1 MCFLSVTPVC
11 HALIS
16 FSFFP
21 PSLFRCSSLSFF
33 LRPTTVTPFFFFA
46 LLLSCLF
53 VHSDLLPWCTLLSR
67 ADAGSYFWLF
77 VPIARILV
85 YTHVT
90 LTPPPP
96 PPTTQI
102 RNSRTAPPN
111 EGSTHKNTHLQKT
124 WHAFVLMS
132 VCLRAEILPRNDAL
146 SGTEQKTA
154 MSAFVQREEEIQSCC
169 TETVCA
175 HTDAHIHFLT
185 SCAVLFDPM
194 SIVRSGQRW
203 FKDIYWPSKQTLYRG
218 LTHGN
223 AHARTHFQLMCISLS
238 VDVTAKIHL
247 ERGMGDW
254 GKHSMGK
261 KGNQYKALKT
271 LFILLS
277 RTGIS

>member
-21 PSLFRCSSLSFF
+21 PSLFCCSSLSFF
-33 LRPTTVTPFFFFA
+33 LRPTTVTPFFFLA

-96 PPTTQI
+96 TTQI

-111 EGSTHKNTHLQKT
+111 GGSTHKNTHLQKT

-175 HTDAHIHFLT
+175 HTDADIHFLT

-203 FKDIYWPSKQTLYRG
+203 FKDIYWPSKHTYVHLIISGLY
-218 LTHGN
+218 
-223 AHARTHFQLMCISLS
+223 
-238 VDVTAKIHL
+238 VTAKIHL

-254 GKHSMGK
+254 GKHSMGR
-261 KGNQYKALKT
+261 KGNQYKALKM